1 MGMGGSALGRFG
13 WERAAQ
19 TFDICTLLLNRQC
32 YWSVA
37 PARIFWLPFAR
48 DAMANSYLMATRAY
62 LTTSSYQYLTAQ
74 SYLFVGPLE
83 LIWLT
88 AHSYLYDGMWSSVR
102 VRKSFKYWTCASE
115 ARDVS
120 GDLQNAFLVNIHRMW
135 KYGWFIP
142 LMRTF
147 LGN

>member
-1 MGMGGSALGRFG
+1 MGGSALGRFG

-19 TFDICTLLLNRQC
+19 TFDMCTLLLNRQC

-102 VRKSFKYWTCASE
+102 VRKSFKYWTCASWSAWRVTWPTE
-115 ARDVS
+115 RFPGQHSSCVKIWLIHSLSA
-120 GDLQNAFLVNIHRMW
+120 NIPW
-135 KYGWFIP
+135 
-142 LMRTF
+142 
-147 LGN
+147 